1 MVNTSGRPGIP
12 ATGMLE
18 IEVLGEGGDQSRFQF
33 SAPGVEG
40 YIIGRSDNKS
50 SYTPDLDLTAHN
62 ALQKGLSRRHAVLV
76 RYQGI
81 VHVLDLSS
89 VNGTFLN
96 GQRLSPEV
104 PYPVRSGDKL
114 RLGNFNLQV
123 SRVESQ

>member
-1 MVNTSGRPGIP
+1 VVNTGRPGIP

-18 IEVLGEGGDQSRFQF
+18 MEILGDGGDQVRFQF
-33 SAPGVEG
+33 SAPSVEG

-50 SYTPDLDLTAHN
+50 SYTPDIDLTAHN
-62 ALQKGLSRRHAVLV
+62 ALQKGLSRRHAALV
-76 RYQGI
+76 RYQGS

-96 GQRLSPEV
+96 GQRLAPDV

-114 RLGNFNLQV
+114 RLGNFNLQM
-123 SRVESQ
+123 SRVEGR

>member
-1 MVNTSGRPGIP
+1 MP
-12 ATGMLE
+12 ATGTLE
-18 IEVLGEGGDQSRFQF
+18 IEILVEGRSQIRFQF

-50 SYTPDLDLTAHN
+50 SFTPDIDLTAHN
-62 ALQKGLSRRHAVLV
+62 ALQKGLSRRHAALV
-76 RYQGI
+76 RAQGM

-104 PYPVRSGDKL
+104 PYPVRAGDKL
-114 RLGNFNLQV
+114 RLGNFNIQLN
-123 SRVESQ
+123 RREIESSITKDYVD